1 MFADLNL
8 IKTTPYAIYLPCKI
22 ILNNFYEN
30 NLKGTITYSNSQT
43 LPVLILNACIPKCL

>member
-8 IKTTPYAIYLPCKI
+8 IKTAFYVTYLLCKI
-22 ILNNFYEN
+22 ILSNFYEN

-43 LPVLILNACIPKCL
+43 LPILILNAWISKCL